1 MSVRGLRTY
10 SPDLRCIKNLSAHAS
25 NLCDSFEDMNRAL
38 AAHQIKPAVDNVFG
52 LDEAVAAYR
61 RLESQNHI
69 GKVVIRVGGNTVL
82 NQ

>member
-1 MSVRGLRTY
+1 
-10 SPDLRCIKNLSAHAS
+10 
-25 NLCDSFEDMNRAL
+25 MNRAL
-38 AAHQIKPAVDNVFG
+38 ATHQIKPAVDNVFG
-52 LDEAVAAYR
+52 FDEAVAAYR